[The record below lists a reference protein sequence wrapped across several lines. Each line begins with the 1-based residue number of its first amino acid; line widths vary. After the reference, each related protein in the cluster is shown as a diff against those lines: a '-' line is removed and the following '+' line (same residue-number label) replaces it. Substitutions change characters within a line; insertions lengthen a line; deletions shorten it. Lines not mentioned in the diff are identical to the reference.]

1 MTTLTRTKTGESL
14 PVYTVEGPS
23 GALSF
28 EAAFAQLSAD
38 GDLPPWVVAYDYAVD
53 CRDSLT
59 EDGEEG
65 LWTCMEMLYRRAEVG
80 R

>member
-1 MTTLTRTKTGESL
+1 MTTLTRTKTGEGL
-14 PVYTVEGPS
+14 PVYTVAGPS
-23 GALSF
+23 GTVSF
-28 EAAFAQLSAD
+28 DAVFAKLSA
-38 GDLPPWVVAYDYAVD
+38 GGGLPPWVVAYDDAVD

-65 LWTCMEMLYRRAEVG
+65 LWTCMEMLYRRAEAT